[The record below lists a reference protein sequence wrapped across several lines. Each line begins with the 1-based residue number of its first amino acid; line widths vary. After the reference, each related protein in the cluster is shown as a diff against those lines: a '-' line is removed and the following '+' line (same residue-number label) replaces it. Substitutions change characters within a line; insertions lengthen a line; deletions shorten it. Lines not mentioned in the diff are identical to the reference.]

1 MDKKRNDRIA
11 TIVSIGLLATI
22 WLISGLTRYF
32 SSGEVD
38 TGTGYS
44 TLSYNVTV
52 DVRKDYS
59 YVVVEKIKVN
69 FTDPK
74 HGIVRNIPFGKGYKI
89 KDVSVDGDKYKIK
102 NLYKANQMQ
111 IKIGDKKKTV
121 TGVKDYTIIYTLAN
135 YERKNNPNDI
145 YVDVLPSEWATDIKS
160 ASVSVYLPQHFP
172 YSGMKG
178 YSGPHKSTYNMYG
191 TWTYDKNQNII
202 EYSVQN
208 LPANNGATLL
218 VDTPKGYWYKAP
230 SKYWVN
236 YATVIVAI
244 LGVIILIVLRVLNEK
259 DHPIVAP
266 VTFEPPKGVPPGE
279 IGYLV
284 DEAVNKRDI
293 TSMFFYLASKGYIS
307 IEEYKKGKYQ
317 FESLRIP
324 DVYDEPPITVTFY
337 KTIFGSTKTGTLGKV
352 VSLEEA
358 SKRIGKEC
366 ELIRKVITEE
376 YTDNKSIFSKKSQKN
391 QEIADIISCIIG
403 GVLIAL
409 SMYREFY
416 LPGWRILIFVYGG
429 SVILAAFWRVP
440 VKRMCRE
447 YHFHRTR
454 SGPWSVTSFA
464 FWGIIYL
471 AISSFMLLFL
481 YKIAGG
487 EMTLYALAAIAV
499 YALAVPLILLGF
511 LKRTKDSAKLYGEI
525 IGFKEFIA
533 TAEVDRINALAEEN
547 PSYFYDVLP
556 YAYVFGL
563 TDTWAKKFEPKNLA
577 GHIGY
582 SALVGDVYDFINMD
596 IMIHHVQSSAFSRV
610 SSALYADV
618 SGGLSSGGGGSV
630 GGGSGGGGGGGW

>member
-11 TIVSIGLLATI
+11 AIVSIGLLATI

-32 SSGEVD
+32 SSGDVD
-38 TGTGYS
+38 TGVGYS
-44 TLSYNVTV
+44 TLEYRVSV

-59 YVVVEKIKVN
+59 YVVVENIKVKFN
-69 FTDPK
+69 DPK
-74 HGIVRNIPFGKGYKI
+74 HGIIRNVPFGKGYKI

-102 NLYKANQMQ
+102 NLYKDNQMQ
-111 IKIGDKKKTV
+111 IKIGDKHKTI
-121 TGVKDYTIIYTLAN
+121 TGVKEYTIMYTLAN

-145 YVDVLPSEWATDIKS
+145 YVDVLPSGWATDIKS
-160 ASVSVYLPQHFP
+160 ASVSVSLPQHFP

-178 YSGPHKSTYNMYG
+178 YSGPHNSTYNMYG
-191 TWTYDKNQNII
+191 TWNYDKKFNMIRYNV
-202 EYSVQN
+202 EN
-208 LPANNGATLL
+208 LPAYSGATLL
-218 VDTPKGYWYKAP
+218 VPTPNGYWYKAP

-236 YATVIVAI
+236 YATVIVAF
-244 LGVIILIVLRVLNEK
+244 LGVIILIVLRFMNEK
-259 DHPIVAP
+259 EHPIVAP
-266 VTFEPPKGVPPGE
+266 VTFKPPKGVTPGE

-293 TSMFFYLASKGYIS
+293 TSMLFYLASKGYIS

-337 KTIFGSTKTGTLGKV
+337 KAIFGSTKNGTLGKV

-366 ELIRKVITEE
+366 ELIRKVIVEQ

-391 QEIADIISCIIG
+391 EEIASIISCIIG
-403 GVLIAL
+403 GMLIAL
-409 SMYREFY
+409 FMYREFY
-416 LPGWRILIFVYGG
+416 LTGWRILIFVYGG
-429 SVILAAFWRVP
+429 SVILAAFWRLP
-440 VKRMCRE
+440 VKMMCRE

-454 SGPWSVTSFA
+454 SGIKSVTSFA

-471 AISSFMLLFL
+471 AISSVMLLVL
-481 YKIAGG
+481 YKMSGG
-487 EMTLYALAAIAV
+487 EMTIYALVAIAV

-582 SALVGDVYDFINMD
+582 SVLGGDVCDLINMD
-596 IMIHHVQSSAFSRV
+596 IMIRHVQSSAFSRV